1 MYLYTIYSSIMLAY
15 KIIHIAPFDIGC
27 SFFDYEQSI
36 DQSKKELIK
45 SLGKKCEE
53 IGFIIIPN
61 NNRNYLLVVKLNE
74 YVSCYLLE
82 CGVGVFVLRNLELT
96 DLTAINRKFDNN
108 LICQIY
114 YRKKIEQQS
123 ILDAN
128 DIRLNV
134 IHKFMEIVWQS
145 MRRKDRPYSA
155 SVKYKHRGL
164 SYILSVYHIID
175 NKQSLN
181 KTNETSLDIL
191 MNPSAISKI
200 ADSSQ
205 WDSIKE
211 KLPLHINRGYDFV
224 EYNNDSKVAASWSAV
239 AVVEEKETDCINEII
254 EYEIILQA
262 SWFLFDCIIDNIK
275 KNILSN
281 LSLQREKSLIT
292 NVYLEISTILS
303 ANMNSNK
310 KNTYELIYKTSG
322 FDSLKNKLFLLL
334 ENRIAIAR
342 AKISERQGIYG
353 IITEILLVLFTLVSI
368 FEPLKKLILGTI
380 ESVDIIVGGIMIV
393 VFIICSILIIGKERS
408 L

>member
-1 MYLYTIYSSIMLAY
+1 M
-15 KIIHIAPFDIGC
+15 
-27 SFFDYEQSI
+27 
-36 DQSKKELIK
+36 
-45 SLGKKCEE
+45 
-53 IGFIIIPN
+53 
-61 NNRNYLLVVKLNE
+61 
-74 YVSCYLLE
+74 
-82 CGVGVFVLRNLELT
+82 RNLELT

-393 VFIICSILIIGKERS
+393 VFIICSILCIGKERS